1 MFLEWQIQKQK
12 ICSSPIELMAVLL
25 KDQYENGV
33 NHNLNEFK
41 KLFKITDLQ
50 EEWLQLNVLG
60 FLAQF
65 NKLQNIFISE
75 VKNNLQKNIV

>member
-1 MFLEWQIQKQK
+1 
-12 ICSSPIELMAVLL
+12 MAVLL

-33 NHNLNEFK
+33 NHSLSDFK

-60 FLAQF
+60 FLGQF
-65 NKLQNIFISE
+65 KKLQNIFISE
-75 VKNNLQKNIV
+75 VKSDLQKKYGFNDLTKFF